1 VVVFEVAAHMHF
13 HLEQLKADSEIAEAI
28 SNAAKKHIGS
38 PVHVL
43 FRSADAVA
51 PVEEAEPERAPDKD
65 DLLEAG
71 SEAVD
76 PVAVVVDIL
85 DGKVIE

>member
-1 VVVFEVAAHMHF
+1 MRSRRSRRA
-13 HLEQLKADSEIAEAI
+13 SR
-28 SNAAKKHIGS
+28 S
-38 PVHVL
+38 VL
-43 FRSADAVA
+43 
-51 PVEEAEPERAPDKD
+51 PDKD